1 MRGGQKAQPFDRP
14 LDGRVR
20 FHFGDEAMCDITS
33 GMTGALLL
41 FIVGIDVVVVGA
53 GLLKTLLWICVSSF
67 PSSRPNPKETAIAPS
82 NDA

>member
-1 MRGGQKAQPFDRP
+1 MAIADTKKKAPTTVTIA
-14 LDGRVR
+14 GR
-20 FHFGDEAMCDITS
+20 AYAITDHS
-33 GMTGALLL
+33 
-41 FIVGIDVVVVGA
+41 FDVVVVGA